1 MMIKSKKE
9 LRNIIELEKTLYL
22 ENRSI
27 FNIIRLRM
35 TNENLYWIWRYVY
48 YLRKMRILFK

>member
-35 TNENLYWIWRYVY
+35 TNENLYWIWS
-48 YLRKMRILFK
+48 